1 MCSITFLHGNNDII
15 SIDTVFPMTW
25 RHCQAIAS
33 SHRAIPSML
42 YTIFLWFVCDGFV
55 SFSNDAWQSNG
66 WVASKLIANVSIHRI
81 RIFFSSSLFLMS
93 QCQNEFNHKAH
104 TFQYVQHYYAFTVRS
119 VPPSIFH
126 SKLCFPSLD
135 KCDYWNPKTIFQ
147 LISQGTSHHR
157 NARRA
162 TEVLANTRTF
172 HFQREAQ
179 IRTSVIE
186 LLSSISSQHTTR
198 AFVCLGRNVYEES
211 ARRTATD
218 CTCGI

>member
-1 MCSITFLHGNNDII
+1 MVCVRWFRFVFKRCVTVEWMSGIE
-15 SIDTVFPMTW
+15 IDSKRVYSPY
-25 RHCQAIAS
+25 
-33 SHRAIPSML
+33 SH
-42 YTIFLWFVCDGFV
+42 FFFFFFV
-55 SFSNDAWQSNG
+55 
-66 WVASKLIANVSIHRI
+66 
-81 RIFFSSSLFLMS
+81 LMS

-126 SKLCFPSLD
+126 SKLRFPSLD